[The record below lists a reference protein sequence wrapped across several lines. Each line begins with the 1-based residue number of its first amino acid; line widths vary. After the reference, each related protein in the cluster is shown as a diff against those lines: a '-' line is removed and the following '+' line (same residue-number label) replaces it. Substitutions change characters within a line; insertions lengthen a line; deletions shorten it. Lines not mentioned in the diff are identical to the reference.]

1 MSSQYDAEMAE
12 YEYGEY
18 YSMED
23 YGYETYGPMGGMDDC
38 HYCEEECGMKSE
50 YQMQQ
55 ELAKMR
61 NVLRKKYSKMREV
74 NKYRKVTARNKR
86 ISGDNAC
93 TAAQRAKDPA
103 EKKKQRKLC
112 YELRTESSRLTTE
125 AEIEY
130 QNIEDQE
137 RIEEKT
143 ISEET
148 NKVIKDKTTK
158 NIVNQK
164 TTEINKS
171 KIKEQTSSRITKET
185 DERISLIKK
194 KIETERITEHII
206 TEETTHIEKQ
216 VTNINK
222 QIEDV
227 ENQLTKELKRERD
240 ESIDAGEEI
249 DETSISVEKELT
261 KEVKNKKEE
270 LTSKKKV
277 VETKIETLTKKT
289 EELETNIQT
298 VTKDISVIKAKIENI
313 TVITQTYVKR
323 REELH
328 NVIKYVSSSE
338 KTKILEEIEDLSSKI
353 TSNKKELEEL
363 SNKRE
368 ELITEE
374 TTSRTDLT
382 YTSQN
387 LKKSE
392 NYEQHINEQI
402 VVTDVVISSKEE
414 KIKEETEKKDIIT
427 IQHDCFKKR
436 L

>member
-313 TVITQTYVKR
+313 TVITQTYV
-323 REELH
+323 REERSCTMSLSTFPALRRPRSWR
-328 NVIKYVSSSE
+328 KL
-338 KTKILEEIEDLSSKI
+338 KTLAPRSPATRRNLRNFLTRERSLSLKRPLQ
-353 TSNKKELEEL
+353 EL
-363 SNKRE
+363 
-368 ELITEE
+368 T
-374 TTSRTDLT
+374 
-382 YTSQN
+382 
-387 LKKSE
+387 
-392 NYEQHINEQI
+392 
-402 VVTDVVISSKEE
+402 
-414 KIKEETEKKDIIT
+414 
-427 IQHDCFKKR
+427 
-436 L
+436 

>member
-1 MSSQYDAEMAE
+1 VAE

-23 YGYETYGPMGGMDDC
+23 YGYETYGPNGGMDDC

-74 NKYRKVTARNKR
+74 NKYRKVTAKNKR
-86 ISGDNAC
+86 IAGDNAC

-143 ISEET
+143 ITEET
-148 NKVIKDKTTK
+148 NKVIKDKTIK
-158 NIVNQK
+158 NVNNQK

-185 DERISLIKK
+185 DERITLIKK

-206 TEETTHIEKQ
+206 TEETTQIEKQ
-216 VTNINK
+216 ITNINK

-227 ENQLTKELKRERD
+227 ENQYTKELKRERD

-249 DETSISVEKELT
+249 DETSISVEKEIT
-261 KEVKNKKEE
+261 KEVTHKKEE
-270 LTSKKKV
+270 LTEKKKNIT
-277 VETKIETLTKKT
+277 TKIESLTKKT

-298 VTKDISVIKAKIENI
+298 ITKDITTIK
-313 TVITQTYVKR
+313 
-323 REELH
+323 
-328 NVIKYVSSSE
+328 
-338 KTKILEEIEDLSSKI
+338 
-353 TSNKKELEEL
+353 
-363 SNKRE
+363 
-368 ELITEE
+368 
-374 TTSRTDLT
+374 
-382 YTSQN
+382 
-387 LKKSE
+387 
-392 NYEQHINEQI
+392 
-402 VVTDVVISSKEE
+402 
-414 KIKEETEKKDIIT
+414 
-427 IQHDCFKKR
+427 
-436 L
+436 